1 MSPVFSLSTPVVG
14 VAPKLPDR
22 VPLDQNTPF
31 LGPSILGWRVYYGIS
46 IGAEVLIQMMFL
58 DLGLLI
64 GKDTKWVQV
73 VPGEKKCSY

>member
-14 VAPKLPDR
+14 VVPKLPDR
-22 VPLDQNTPF
+22 VPPDQNTPF
-31 LGPSILGWRVYYGIS
+31 LGRSILGWRVYYGIS

-64 GKDTKWVQV
+64 GKDTKWVKV
-73 VPGEKKCSY
+73 VPGGKKCSY

>member
-22 VPLDQNTPF
+22 VPPDQNTPF
-31 LGPSILGWRVYYGIS
+31 LGWSILGWRVYYGIS

-64 GKDTKWVQV
+64 GKDTKWVKV
-73 VPGEKKCSY
+73 VPGEKKCFY